1 MDQINTDLK
10 CDERGIF
17 YFGDYLNKV
26 MGGVT
31 DPYTRKIHDLKARSS
46 DAVAYFSGIMHKS
59 LVRIHYGEEAEV
71 VYPGD
76 QPLDSFADLVISFVP
91 SSNSENIKTGLYD
104 LLDAIKGFN
113 EWVDPMCSV
122 APNAFIR
129 HTTIPKSQARDR
141 RNYEIH
147 YNSISMNMN
156 ANVFTAEGTTVKLD
170 AGMPLL
176 IIDDVSTTGTSL
188 LALRKIAIRNGFKRA
203 YLLALGRTKS
213 RND

>member
-17 YFGDYLNKV
+17 YFGDYLNKD
-26 MGGVT
+26 MGGAA
-31 DPYTRKIHDLKARSS
+31 DPYTRKILDLKARSS
-46 DAVAYFSGIMHKS
+46 SAVAYFSGIMDEFLYETVTKDQ
-59 LVRIHYGEEAEV
+59 VKDPEE
-71 VYPGD
+71 

-104 LLDAIKGFN
+104 LLDAIKEFN
-113 EWVDPMCSV
+113 EWIDPMCSV